1 VYGKLA
7 AFFRG
12 KAAGEPVFGVR
23 PHGAFERANA
33 ALARRVKVDATELKR
48 ENITFYSGRHYWKT
62 LMSAGGLG
70 EDAEEIFMGHKVT
83 GDIAKLYNHR
93 DKRGW
98 ELMVKKAEQVFTI
111 LDKSIL
117 EGKSS

>member
-1 VYGKLA
+1 
-7 AFFRG
+7 
-12 KAAGEPVFGVR
+12 
-23 PHGAFERANA
+23 
-33 ALARRVKVDATELKR
+33 
-48 ENITFYSGRHYWKT
+48 
-62 LMSAGGLG
+62 
-70 EDAEEIFMGHKVT
+70 MGHKVT
-83 GDIAKLYNHR
+83 GDVAKLYNHR